1 MAKHLPE
8 WIMIRYA
15 KLWLRFKENEFTMEQ
30 AKKVLKKDKALS
42 VFLSEVRK
50 SGWLEIRL
58 DKDDARRTVYKLK
71 NPNIAILE
79 EIKEL
84 NKK

>member
-15 KLWLRFKENEFTMEQ
+15 KLWLRFKEKEFTIKQ

-50 SGWLEIRL
+50 SGWIEIRL

-84 NKK
+84 SKK

>member
-8 WIMIRYA
+8 WIMMRYA
-15 KLWLRFKENEFTMEQ
+15 KLWLRFKEKEFTIKQ

-50 SGWLEIRL
+50 SGWIEIRL

-84 NKK
+84 SKK

>member
-8 WIMIRYA
+8 WIMMRYA
-15 KLWLRFKENEFTMEQ
+15 KLWLRFKEKEFTIKQ

-50 SGWLEIRL
+50 SGWIEIRL

-71 NPNIAILE
+71 NPNITIIE

-84 NKK
+84 SKK